1 MDRQT
6 ARKYIKAGTS
16 PAEQQ
21 AKHTWH
27 TRPDPLTA
35 VWPKVMRPLPAGRL
49 AGYRESHPVVSSHS
63 LRNPDAGSGIL
74 GDVEDGW
81 HHLSPA
87 LSAILNGSEGEV
99 GWSAIV
105 CGPGKFDGRVRP
117 EAHQVGSKRG
127 PLRPHPGSCRLG
139 RHTGGIARS
148 SRNPR
153 LRAGILP
160 GCPEGVWQ
168 WDRLATTAFGVGEFY

>member
-49 AGYRESHPVVSSHS
+49 AGYREFHPVVSSHS
-63 LRNPDAGSGIL
+63 LRTPDAGPGIL
-74 GDVEDGW
+74 GDLGDGW
-81 HHLSPA
+81 NHFPLA
-87 LSAILNGSEGEV
+87 LAAIWNGSEGEEV
-99 GWSAIV
+99 WSAIV
-105 CGPGKFDGRVRP
+105 ASHANSMGPGV
-117 EAHQVGSKRG
+117 
-127 PLRPHPGSCRLG
+127 LRREIVSAVAPDASGGVLG
-139 RHTGGIARS
+139 R
-148 SRNPR
+148 
-153 LRAGILP
+153 
-160 GCPEGVWQ
+160 
-168 WDRLATTAFGVGEFY
+168 RLASRPDAGRRR